1 MKGFNLIHFFRLR
14 IQLIVRD
21 PKVRLLLNVEESVVM
36 EGYGAVAHI

>member
-1 MKGFNLIHFFRLR
+1 MKGYNPIHFLELR

-21 PKVRLLLNVEESVVM
+21 PKERLSLNVEESVVM